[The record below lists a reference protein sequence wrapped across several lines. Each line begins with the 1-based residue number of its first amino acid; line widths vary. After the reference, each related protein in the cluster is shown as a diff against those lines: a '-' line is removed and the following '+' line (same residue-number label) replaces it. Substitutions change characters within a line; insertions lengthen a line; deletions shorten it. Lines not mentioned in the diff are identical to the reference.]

1 MAAGKK
7 KGGSNKKFGRNEGA
21 CKAYTAGGM
30 QEKNQKRRVRRHLL
44 QCPDDKQAVA
54 KFEQQWGLASEIH
67 VVSGGVVQPRSIS
80 RRAERKAARKADK
93 GLAIHLRAQRDAR
106 RHSRRVMAEKM
117 SEQAKHQTKPAE
129 ITQA

>member
-7 KGGSNKKFGRNEGA
+7 KGGSNKKFGRNEDA

-44 QCPDDKQAVA
+44 QNPGDKQSVA
-54 KFEQQWGLASEIH
+54 KFEQRWGLVSEIH

-93 GLAIHLRAQRDAR
+93 GLAIHLRASRDSR
-106 RHSRRVMAEKM
+106 RHARKVMAEKM
-117 SEQAKHQTKPAE
+117 AEQAKQQNKPVQV
-129 ITQA
+129 TQA